1 MKTEEEISLA
11 AQNIHEN
18 NTLTYSYREDVIAVL
33 NWVLGGD
40 KFDGLFE
47 NETKKEHE

>member
-1 MKTEEEISLA
+1 MRTEEEIGLA
-11 AQNIHEN
+11 AKNIYEN
-18 NTLTYSYREDVIAVL
+18 DTLTYSYREDVLCVL
-33 NWVLGGD
+33 DWVLGGD